1 LSAAAGLLQGF
12 HAVIAMKRGPH
23 WLLNDADA
31 KAYGTA
37 LANALRHLPVTMA
50 QKWIDYSALGLAV
63 FAYEG
68 PRVAIDMQLRQQ
80 RDQPR
85 PRPQGPAQVF
95 QFRTAPADAPRP
107 APPPSQEGEMT
118 YEPELEPAL

>member
-1 LSAAAGLLQGF
+1 
-12 HAVIAMKRGPH
+12 MKRGPH

-50 QKWIDYSALGLAV
+50 QKWIDFSALGLAV

-95 QFRTAPADAPRP
+95 QFRTAPAGQPDPPRP
-107 APPPSQEGEMT
+107 PAAPVGEGDMT